1 MVVRWLWRL
10 LAFTRPLR
18 FQTIQ
23 VKSFLGQ
30 VDKDMAVEVDGVGGI
45 RFLTDGETFF
55 LQAASY
61 MGDVPV
67 IEDFIQA
74 GDGIGIGGFPFRLEG
89 NQFRVGHFEDFAKE
103 ISFRF
108 VGRMEPFHPCDA
120 VVPVNRFR
128 HVRFQRSCL
137 PVKVDDTFLY
147 IGVLL
152 PQLLVD
158 VRLGY
163 LGIEGEQLIDKVF
176 YAVETLLR
184 GGEVQQFVN
193 GQYPC
198 PVDDGL
204 VRMVN
209 YHVAIMRILSAEKND
224 VDAEFLF
231 QFLLQFFLVGTY
243 IPVLF
248 EDAPQLAAAFTAA
261 VARLIQGFNFRK
273 RKALLYLA
281 TVLDEDGAVLLVN
294 LVAHGKHDG
303 LELGEGGK
311 SVLLGGIHAFPGF
324 LLPVVAENAVNHFLR
339 TPPLV
344 VVFYLPAVRGDARGD
359 DMDVGVVGVVMGIG
373 KQRLPFLHVAHFFK
387 VLVSELQHFVLKHF
401 VPLAGEGDMELCF
414 LNPVVP
420 GGVFHEVTDQ
430 FIRGGLTECPECP
443 EVFYL
448 KQSCRAFRDLTFIVT
463 DGVEVRAA
471 G

>member
-1 MVVRWLWRL
+1 MVAGWLRRL

-18 FQTIQ
+18 FQAVQ

-45 RFLTDGETFF
+45 RFLTDSETSF

-67 IEDFIQA
+67 IEDFMQA

-89 NQFRVGHFEDFAKE
+89 NQFRHIHFEDFAKE
-103 ISFRF
+103 VSFRF
-108 VGRMEPFHPCDA
+108 VDRMEPFHPCDA

-147 IGVLL
+147 IGVLF
-152 PQLLVD
+152 PQFLVD

-163 LGIEGEQLIDKVF
+163 LGIEGKQLVDEVL
-176 YAVETLLR
+176 YAVEALLR
-184 GGEVQQFVN
+184 GSEVQQFVN

-209 YHVAIMRILSAEKND
+209 YHVAVVQILSAEENE
-224 VDAEFLF
+224 VDAELPF
-231 QFLLQFFLVGTY
+231 QFLLQLFLVGAY

-248 EDAPQLAAAFTAA
+248 EDAPQLAATFTAA

-294 LVAHGKHDG
+294 LVTHGKHDG

-324 LLPVVAENAVNHFLR
+324 LLPVIAEDAVNHFLR

-373 KQRLPFLHVAHFFK
+373 KQRLPFFHVAHFFE
-387 VLVSELQHFVLKHF
+387 VLVGKLQHFAL
-401 VPLAGEGDMELCF
+401 
-414 LNPVVP
+414 
-420 GGVFHEVTDQ
+420 
-430 FIRGGLTECPECP
+430 
-443 EVFYL
+443 
-448 KQSCRAFRDLTFIVT
+448 
-463 DGVEVRAA
+463 
-471 G
+471 